1 MCQKLEVP
9 SPNKSF
15 FFLLKKSATMFEDF
29 LGANMLKAART
40 MKHAC
45 ILGLQLFEIIHHDG
59 QLGNRKS
66 EHLGNRVT

>member
-1 MCQKLEVP
+1 
-9 SPNKSF
+9 
-15 FFLLKKSATMFEDF
+15 
-29 LGANMLKAART
+29 MLKAART